1 MIIRSDSEFKAALNK
16 LSVAEQRQIAARF
29 SEAVLPLSKDPRV
42 VAAVHGALRTD
53 ITDDELAV
61 LYQAARTASVDSYTQ
76 CGHVTDWLNQ
86 AGHFVA
92 EAATACV
99 MPVERG
105 ANLAWDAAMRVRMA
119 RTCETIAHGKGTE
132 NREVAH
138 QYRVLTEY
146 LGK

>member
-1 MIIRSDSEFKAALNK
+1 MIIRNDSDFKGALNK

-29 SEAVLPLSKDPRV
+29 SEDVLPLCKDRRV
-42 VAAVHGALRTD
+42 AAAVHAALRTD

-61 LYQAARTASVDSYTQ
+61 LHQAVRSACVESYTQ

-99 MPVERG
+99 MPAERG
-105 ANLAWDAAMRVRMA
+105 ANPAWDAAMRARMA
-119 RTCETIAHGKGTE
+119 RTCESIANGQGTE
-132 NREVAH
+132 NPEVAH
-138 QYRVLTEY
+138 QYSVLAEY
-146 LGK
+146 LNK

>member
-1 MIIRSDSEFKAALNK
+1 MIINSDSEFKNALK
-16 LSVAEQRQIAARF
+16 RLSVAEQRQIAARF
-29 SEAVLPLSKDPRV
+29 AESVLTLSSDPRV
-42 VAAVHGALRTD
+42 TAAIHGALRTD

-92 EAATACV
+92 EAASACV

-105 ANLAWDAAMRVRMA
+105 ANLAWDAAMRARMA
-119 RTCETIAHGKGTE
+119 RTCETIANGKGTE

-138 QYRVLTEY
+138 QYRVLTEF
-146 LGK
+146 LSK